1 MAKMVRKAYRAVYKK
16 YKALA
21 VTKSNNDAPQN
32 DAELDALPE
41 SERAEWIASDDAE
54 MDKVTNERH
63 TFGEGVPIN
72 KVKRHIKLTF
82 SRKVKRDGTKKSRI
96 CVQGFRLIQGLDY
109 GDSYSPTI
117 EWEAIRL
124 IFAIGTSR
132 RMRRHSCDFAN
143 AFCQT
148 PMPEDQRFYV
158 RMPKRYR
165 TYDEN
170 GIELVFPLNM
180 SLYGTVQAA
189 LLWYENISQWLIDY
203 GFHRSDTNPCV
214 FVHKSKNMILT
225 LYVDDVGIWE
235 CDSNLYE
242 KFKTDLKRDY
252 AVEFKDKMD
261 EYLGANVE
269 GNEECAYVHI
279 ADYIDSMHEEF
290 SGEIAKMDANPEY
303 KCDIR
308 VPASKHLNKILEDA
322 LFGEEDKTLSAEDT
336 TLYRSVVGKLMHGMV
351 KARVD
356 IGLAVGLLA
365 RAQAK
370 PTKAL
375 LHAALHAVK
384 YLKAT
389 RRLGLKFDSKDFTV
403 RGLFPAGSKLN
414 SASDADW
421 GVRHS
426 TSGFISFLFGALVG
440 WASKKQRS
448 MALSSTEAEIFAAS
462 LAGVDLLYLIHLCEE
477 IGYPMGMANL
487 VVDNTGAKCI
497 LSNRTTSGH
506 ARHIERRYLHLREM
520 RERKL
525 VDIHFVPT
533 DKNVA
538 DLLTKP
544 LEPTRF
550 EILRDSLL
558 CEV

>member
-1 MAKMVRKAYRAVYKK
+1 MRLQPLR
-16 YKALA
+16 
-21 VTKSNNDAPQN
+21 
-32 DAELDALPE
+32 E
-41 SERAEWIASDDAE
+41 
-54 MDKVTNERH
+54 
-63 TFGEGVPIN
+63 
-72 KVKRHIKLTF
+72 
-82 SRKVKRDGTKKSRI
+82 
-96 CVQGFRLIQGLDY
+96 VQ
-109 GDSYSPTI
+109 
-117 EWEAIRL
+117 
-124 IFAIGTSR
+124 
-132 RMRRHSCDFAN
+132 
-143 AFCQT
+143 
-148 PMPEDQRFYV
+148 
-158 RMPKRYR
+158 
-165 TYDEN
+165 
-170 GIELVFPLNM
+170 
-180 SLYGTVQAA
+180 
-189 LLWYENISQWLIDY
+189 
-203 GFHRSDTNPCV
+203 
-214 FVHKSKNMILT
+214 
-225 LYVDDVGIWE
+225 DV
-235 CDSNLYE
+235 
-242 KFKTDLKRDY
+242 DLKRDY

-322 LFGEEDKTLSAEDT
+322 LFCEEDKTLSAEDT

-375 LHAALHAVK
+375 LHAALHVVK

-462 LAGVDLLYLIHLCEE
+462 LAGVDHHRIVRPESFGDRAQKTVSGFGRLDPSRDRAGWGPRRWQIAVVRHPEGL
-477 IGYPMGMANL
+477 GRL
-487 VVDNTGAKCI
+487 VQVC
-497 LSNRTTSGH
+497 
-506 ARHIERRYLHLREM
+506 RRPRAQ
-520 RERKL
+520 
-525 VDIHFVPT
+525 P
-533 DKNVA
+533 
-538 DLLTKP
+538 
-544 LEPTRF
+544 
-550 EILRDSLL
+550 
-558 CEV
+558 